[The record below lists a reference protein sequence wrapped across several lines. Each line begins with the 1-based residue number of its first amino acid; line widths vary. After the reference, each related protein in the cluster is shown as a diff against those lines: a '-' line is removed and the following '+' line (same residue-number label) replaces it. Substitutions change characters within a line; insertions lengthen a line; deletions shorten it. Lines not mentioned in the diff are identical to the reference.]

1 MNLKDKKLYI
11 DTDKL
16 TTNDY
21 CAIIINDDIA
31 LNNFADHNK
40 NTTDIDAES
49 KILNRSI
56 NKMFNTKK
64 GVLESVIVNFMAQI
78 DLNIEMK
85 EESKRYVIEV
95 VK

>member
-31 LNNFADHNK
+31 LNDFADHNK

-64 GVLESVIVNFMAQI
+64 GVLESAIVNFMAQI

>member
-21 CAIIINDDIA
+21 CVIIINDDIA
-31 LNNFADHNK
+31 LNDFADHNK

-64 GVLESVIVNFMAQI
+64 GVLESAIVNFMAQI